1 MTSVGVAEAL
11 DEDEVAALRP
21 LLLLAVLLLL
31 FEADGTV
38 ELMGFMGLMG
48 LPCCFPGCSVVVVV
62 GGGIRTRMAASM
74 TSTPVAT
81 SPGERAARSQRLA
94 VRVATK
100 AASEGVLVRPWKAAR
115 RHEMASRGR
124 EAAQ

>member
-1 MTSVGVAEAL
+1 MGVAEAL

-21 LLLLAVLLLL
+21 SLLLAALLLL
-31 FEADGTV
+31 FETDGTV
-38 ELMGFMGLMG
+38 EHMGLMG